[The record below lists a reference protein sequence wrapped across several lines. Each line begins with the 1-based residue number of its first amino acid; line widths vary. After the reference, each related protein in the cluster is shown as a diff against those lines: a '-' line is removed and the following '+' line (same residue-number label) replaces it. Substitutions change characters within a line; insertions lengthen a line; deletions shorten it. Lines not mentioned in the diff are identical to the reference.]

1 MDRIVILLDNNQL
14 VIANLFQSLKY
25 DPNINEDMVRHL
37 MLNTYRMYRSK
48 FNDKYGEIVICHD
61 GGRYWR
67 KDIFPQYKANRS
79 KAQKESD
86 VDWDRIHEVMN
97 MIHEEVVA
105 NFPYKNIKIVSVEA
119 DDIIAVLCERYHM
132 DENIVIVSND
142 KDFQQLQRYPNVSQ
156 YSPTKKQF
164 LECEDPEDFLTY
176 HILKGDSSDGIPN
189 ILSDDDVFIDPDK
202 RQKPCGNKRISLMKE
217 NLSEWTSTENW
228 ERNQTLIDFNM
239 IPEAIKDR
247 ILDEYK
253 KEPIGNRSNILNYFI
268 DKKLK
273 NLMVNIEEF

>member
-1 MDRIVILLDNNQL
+1 MDRTVILLDNNQL

-25 DPNINEDMVRHL
+25 DPNINEDMVRTL

-48 FNDKYGEIVICHD
+48 FHNKYGEIVICHD

-67 KDIFPQYKANRS
+67 KDIFPHYKASRS
-79 KAQKESD
+79 KTQKASA

-105 NFPYKNIKIVSVEA
+105 NFPYKNIKIRKVEA
-119 DDIIAVLCERYHM
+119 DDIIAVLCEKYHT

-142 KDFQQLQRYPNVSQ
+142 KDFQQLQRYSNVTQ
-156 YSPTKKQF
+156 FSPTKKQF
-164 LECEDPEDFLTY
+164 LKCENPEEFLTY

-189 ILSDDDVFIDPDK
+189 ILSDDDVFVDSDK
-202 RQKPCGNKRISLMKE
+202 RQKPCGDKRISEMKE
-217 NLSEWTSTENW
+217 NLFEWTSTENW
-228 ERNQTLIDFNM
+228 ERNQQLIDFNM
-239 IPEAIKDR
+239 IPDNFREI
-247 ILDEYK
+247 ILEEFK
-253 KEPIGNRSNILNYFI
+253 KEPIGKRSNILDYFI

>member
-1 MDRIVILLDNNQL
+1 MDRTVILLDNNQL
-14 VIANLFQSLKY
+14 VIANLFQSIKY
-25 DPNINEDMVRHL
+25 DPNINEDMVRTL

-48 FNDKYGEIVICHD
+48 FQDKYGELVICHD

-67 KDIFPQYKANRS
+67 KDIFPQYKASRS
-79 KAQKESD
+79 KNQKASD

-97 MIHEEVVA
+97 MIHQEVVE
-105 NFPYKNIKIVSVEA
+105 NFPYKNLKIRTVEA
-119 DDIIAVLCERYHM
+119 DDIIAILCEKYHS

-142 KDFQQLQRYPNVSQ
+142 KDFQQLQRYSSVSQ

-164 LECEDPEDFLTY
+164 LKCENPEEFLTY

-189 ILSDDDVFIDPDK
+189 ILSEDDVFVDPDK
-202 RQKPCGNKRISLMKE
+202 RQKPCGDKRISEMKE
-217 NLSEWTSTENW
+217 NLTEWTSTDKW
-228 ERNQTLIDFNM
+228 ERNQKLIDFNM
-239 IPEAIKDR
+239 IPDNIRE
-247 ILDEYK
+247 LVLEEFE